1 MADCPVKRKWSTSGA
16 NHTII
21 VHCIGGSFTALFL
34 RPWEHCK
41 FSNRRVAQ
49 CYKILFKQDHVTFRE
64 VHLTT
69 GIKFDGYLWAW
80 TFKTRRN
87 LTTLRTTLWEISCIS
102 WIVSTCT
109 FVHPTQFSPW
119 DRVRADGEGRVGMRH
134 DQICLRCQLARS
146 FNTICTPLE
155 SCFFSFE
162 TRGCRC
168 DLTVSETPGTELSSK
183 LQEKESMSRNWIQN
197 SFKVLDNRVQNSSSS
212 RFKVVT
218 QHISK
223 MDCVTNDKPHL
234 ATTKAPL
241 FTLHQSNNI
250 RGSVLSSSS
259 LLNNT
264 SSIWQERHH

>member
-16 NHTII
+16 NYTII

-49 CYKILFKQDHVTFRE
+49 CYKILFKQNHVTFRE

-109 FVHPTQFSPW
+109 FVHPPQFSPW

-134 DQICLRCQLARS
+134 DQIRLRCQLARS
-146 FNTICTPLE
+146 FNTTCTPLE

-197 SFKVLDNRVQNSSSS
+197 SFKVLDNKVQNSSSS

-218 QHISK
+218 QHIS
-223 MDCVTNDKPHL
+223 
-234 ATTKAPL
+234 
-241 FTLHQSNNI
+241 
-250 RGSVLSSSS
+250 
-259 LLNNT
+259 
-264 SSIWQERHH
+264 

>member
-1 MADCPVKRKWSTSGA
+1 M
-16 NHTII
+16 
-21 VHCIGGSFTALFL
+21 
-34 RPWEHCK
+34 
-41 FSNRRVAQ
+41 
-49 CYKILFKQDHVTFRE
+49 TFRE

-87 LTTLRTTLWEISCIS
+87 LTTLRSTLWEISCIS

-134 DQICLRCQLARS
+134 DQIRLRCQLARS

-183 LQEKESMSRNWIQN
+183 L
-197 SFKVLDNRVQNSSSS
+197 
-212 RFKVVT
+212 
-218 QHISK
+218 
-223 MDCVTNDKPHL
+223 

-241 FTLHQSNNI
+241 FTLHQSSNI

-264 SSIWQERHH
+264 SSIWQERHHLFRFCKSNKSS